1 MKKMIFAA
9 MLMTIAISANAM
21 TYNEARQEALFL
33 SDKMAYELDLTE
45 EQYEAIYEINL
56 DYLMSINS
64 RGDAY
69 GSWWNVRN
77 RDLEIV
83 LSPTQYRLYVS
94 RAYFYRPL
102 TWTGGAWS
110 FGIYGRYHRGHF
122 YRHHP
127 TVYVSYRGGHR
138 IGHRSYYHGRN
149 YYPQPR
155 HGHGPQPSCANDA
168 VQNAHM
174 AATTAH
180 TVAITAHMV
189 ATTVHMAAI
198 TAHTVAITVHTVAT
212 TAHTV
217 AITAHTAAITA
228 HTATLH
234 VIKKLPYS
242 TIYTSCDA

>member
-1 MKKMIFAA
+1 MKKEINYNHQKYTTMKKMIFAA

-56 DYLMSINS
+56 DYLMSINA

-155 HGHGPQPSCANDA
+155 HGHGPQPGHRGPQPRHDGPHGGHGSHGGNHGPHGG
-168 VQNAHM
+168 NYGSHGGN
-174 AATTAH
+174 H
-180 TVAITAHMV
+180 GSHGGN
-189 ATTVHMAAI
+189 HGS
-198 TAHTVAITVHTVAT
+198 HSHSPR
-212 TAHTV
+212 H
-217 AITAHTAAITA
+217 
-228 HTATLH
+228 
-234 VIKKLPYS
+234 
-242 TIYTSCDA
+242 

>member
-155 HGHGPQPSCANDA
+155 HGHGPQPGHRGPQPRHDGPHGGHGSHGGNHGPHGG
-168 VQNAHM
+168 NYGSHGGN
-174 AATTAH
+174 H
-180 TVAITAHMV
+180 GSHGGNYGS
-189 ATTVHMAAI
+189 HGGN
-198 TAHTVAITVHTVAT
+198 HGSHGGN
-212 TAHTV
+212 HGS
-217 AITAHTAAITA
+217 HG
-228 HTATLH
+228 HSPRH
-234 VIKKLPYS
+234 
-242 TIYTSCDA
+242 

>member
-9 MLMTIAISANAM
+9 IMMTIAISANAM

-127 TVYVSYRGGHR
+127 AVYSSYRGGHR
-138 IGHRSYYHGRN
+138 IGHHSYYHGRN

-155 HGHGPQPSCANDA
+155 HGHGPQPGHHGSQPRHDGPHGGNHGSHGG
-168 VQNAHM
+168 NHGP
-174 AATTAH
+174 H
-180 TVAITAHMV
+180 GGNYGSHGGN
-189 ATTVHMAAI
+189 HGS
-198 TAHTVAITVHTVAT
+198 HGGNYGSHGGN
-212 TAHTV
+212 HGS
-217 AITAHTAAITA
+217 HGGN
-228 HTATLH
+228 HGSH
-234 VIKKLPYS
+234 GHSPRH
-242 TIYTSCDA
+242 

>member
-110 FGIYGRYHRGHF
+110 FGIYERYHRGHF

-155 HGHGPQPSCANDA
+155 HGHGPQPGHRGPQPRHDGPHGGNHGSHGGNYGSHGG
-168 VQNAHM
+168 NYGSHGSN
-174 AATTAH
+174 H
-180 TVAITAHMV
+180 GSHG
-189 ATTVHMAAI
+189 HSPR
-198 TAHTVAITVHTVAT
+198 H
-212 TAHTV
+212 
-217 AITAHTAAITA
+217 
-228 HTATLH
+228 
-234 VIKKLPYS
+234 
-242 TIYTSCDA
+242 